1 MLCSLS
7 EHLLCPFYNVHR
19 NEWLSCIT
27 DLVHECSITSACCTN
42 RSFNTEHEEVGR
54 LLIAHP
60 TLLLLV
66 QSEAVEKSKPLFQS
80 AVRHYEAAIQLLPE
94 DERSKPIKQQVAG
107 VSLYSMYTLSS
118 VLPVLFCLYVWLI

>member
-1 MLCSLS
+1 M
-7 EHLLCPFYNVHR
+7 
-19 NEWLSCIT
+19 
-27 DLVHECSITSACCTN
+27 
-42 RSFNTEHEEVGR
+42 
-54 LLIAHP
+54 LIAHL
-60 TLLLLV
+60 TLLLLRV

-80 AVRHYEAAIQLLPE
+80 AVQHYEAAIQLLPE